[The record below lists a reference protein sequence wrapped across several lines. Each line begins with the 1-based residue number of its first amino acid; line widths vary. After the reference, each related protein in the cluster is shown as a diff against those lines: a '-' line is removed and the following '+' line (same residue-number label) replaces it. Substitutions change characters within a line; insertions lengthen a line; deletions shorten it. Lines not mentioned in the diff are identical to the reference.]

1 MRLDLLAALS
11 GAMIAVQARVN
22 GELSHQLNNGLQAA
36 FVSFGSGLLIILL
49 ITPFSSQIKEGIVN
63 LRAAVKN
70 KEIARWKLLA
80 GALGGSFVA
89 IQTQIVPL
97 IGVAIYSVASIAGQ
111 TAMSLIVDRIGL
123 TGGGKKLISPRRVL
137 AAVLT
142 VIAVL
147 VSVWDR
153 IDANNLSMFAVT
165 AGGIAGAIV
174 GVQRALNGQINEY
187 SHQSF
192 TTSLLNFITGTS
204 FLMILIAIGLVI
216 GRNELSPLPSNP
228 WWIYTGGVIGVI
240 YIAFTSTIVQH
251 LGVLTFTLFSVGGQL
266 VGSLVIDLVS
276 PTKGVS
282 VSAYLVTG
290 IFMTYAGVIG
300 VIYIAFIS
308 TIVQHLGVLTFTLF
322 SVGGQLISSLII
334 DFVSPTNG
342 VRVSYYLITGI
353 AMTYLGVI
361 AGGVGSS
368 RVKKPQKQ

>member
-11 GAMIAVQARVN
+11 GVMIALQARAN
-22 GELSHQLNNGLQAA
+22 GELSHRLNNGLQAA
-36 FVSFGSGLLIILL
+36 LVSFGSGLLIIFV
-49 ITPFSSQIKEGIVN
+49 ITLFNSKIKEGIKN
-63 LRAAVKN
+63 LRRAVAN
-70 KEIARWKLLA
+70 KEIARWKLFA

-123 TGGGKKLISPRRVL
+123 TGGGKKLISPRRVS

-142 VIAVL
+142 VLAVL

-153 IDANNLSMFAVT
+153 IDANNLSMLAVT

-192 TTSLLNFITGTS
+192 TTSLLNFVTGTS
-204 FLMILIAIGLVI
+204 FLVILIVVGILL
-216 GRNELSPLPSNP
+216 GRNELSPLPSGP

-276 PTKGVS
+276 PTEGVS

-290 IFMTYAGVIG
+290 IVMTYAGV
-300 VIYIAFIS
+300 V
-308 TIVQHLGVLTFTLF
+308 
-322 SVGGQLISSLII
+322 
-334 DFVSPTNG
+334 
-342 VRVSYYLITGI
+342 
-353 AMTYLGVI
+353 
-361 AGGVGSS
+361 AGGVSNL
-368 RVKKPQKQ
+368 RVRR

>member
-11 GAMIAVQARVN
+11 GAMIALQARAN
-22 GELSHQLNNGLQAA
+22 GELSHRLNNGLQAA
-36 FVSFGSGLLIILL
+36 LVSFSSGLLIIFVISL
-49 ITPFSSQIKEGIVN
+49 FNSKIKNGIKN
-63 LRAAVKN
+63 LRTAVAN
-70 KEIARWKLLA
+70 KEIARWKLFA

-111 TAMSLIVDRIGL
+111 TAMSLVVDRIGL

-142 VIAVL
+142 VLAVL

-192 TTSLLNFITGTS
+192 TTSLLNFATGTS
-204 FLMILIAIGLVI
+204 FLIILITAGLI
-216 GRNELSPLPSNP
+216 LGKNELSPLPSGP

-290 IFMTYAGVIG
+290 IVMTYA
-300 VIYIAFIS
+300 
-308 TIVQHLGVLTFTLF
+308 
-322 SVGGQLISSLII
+322 
-334 DFVSPTNG
+334 
-342 VRVSYYLITGI
+342 
-353 AMTYLGVI
+353 GVI
-361 AGGVGSS
+361 AGGVGSL
-368 RVKKPQKQ
+368 RVKKPQRQ

>member
-11 GAMIAVQARVN
+11 GAMIALQARAN
-22 GELSHQLNNGLQAA
+22 GELSLRLNNGLQAA
-36 FVSFGSGLLIILL
+36 LVSFSSGLLIIFV
-49 ITPFSSQIKEGIVN
+49 ITLFNSQIKDGIKN
-63 LRAAVKN
+63 LRIAVAN
-70 KEIARWKLLA
+70 KEIARWKLFA

-142 VIAVL
+142 VLAVL

-192 TTSLLNFITGTS
+192 TTSLLNFATGTT
-204 FLMILIAIGLVI
+204 FLLILISAGLI
-216 GRNELSPLPSNP
+216 LGRNELSPLPSGP

-266 VGSLVIDLVS
+266 VGSLIIDLVS

-290 IFMTYAGVIG
+290 IVMTYA
-300 VIYIAFIS
+300 
-308 TIVQHLGVLTFTLF
+308 
-322 SVGGQLISSLII
+322 
-334 DFVSPTNG
+334 
-342 VRVSYYLITGI
+342 
-353 AMTYLGVI
+353 GVI

-368 RVKKPQKQ
+368 RVRKPQRL

>member
-290 IFMTYAGVIG
+290 IFMTYAGVI
-300 VIYIAFIS
+300 
-308 TIVQHLGVLTFTLF
+308 
-322 SVGGQLISSLII
+322 
-334 DFVSPTNG
+334 
-342 VRVSYYLITGI
+342 
-353 AMTYLGVI
+353 

-368 RVKKPQKQ
+368 RVKKPQKL

>member
-11 GAMIAVQARVN
+11 GAMIALQARAN
-22 GELSHQLNNGLQAA
+22 GELSHRLNNGLQAA
-36 FVSFGSGLLIILL
+36 LVSFGSGLLIIFV
-49 ITPFSSQIKEGIVN
+49 ITLFNSTIKEGIKN
-63 LRAAVKN
+63 LRKAVAN

-111 TAMSLIVDRIGL
+111 TAMSLVVDRIGL

-137 AAVLT
+137 AAFLT
-142 VIAVL
+142 VLAVL

-174 GVQRALNGQINEY
+174 GIQRALNGQINEY

-204 FLMILIAIGLVI
+204 FLLILIVAGIIL
-216 GRNELSPLPSNP
+216 GRNELSPLPSGP

-266 VGSLVIDLVS
+266 VGSLIIDLVS
-276 PTKGVS
+276 PTDGVS

-290 IFMTYAGVIG
+290 IVMTYA
-300 VIYIAFIS
+300 
-308 TIVQHLGVLTFTLF
+308 
-322 SVGGQLISSLII
+322 
-334 DFVSPTNG
+334 
-342 VRVSYYLITGI
+342 
-353 AMTYLGVI
+353 GVI

-368 RVKKPQKQ
+368 RVKKPQKL

>member
-11 GAMIAVQARVN
+11 GAMIALQARAN
-22 GELSHQLNNGLQAA
+22 GELSHRLNNGLQAA
-36 FVSFGSGLLIILL
+36 LVSFSSGLLIIFV
-49 ITPFSSQIKEGIVN
+49 ITLFNSKIKDGIKN
-63 LRAAVKN
+63 LRTAVTN
-70 KEIARWKLLA
+70 KEIARWKLFA

-111 TAMSLIVDRIGL
+111 TAMSLVVDRIGL

-142 VIAVL
+142 VLAVL

-192 TTSLLNFITGTS
+192 TTSLLNFATGTS
-204 FLMILIAIGLVI
+204 FLIILITAGLI
-216 GRNELSPLPSNP
+216 LGKNELSPLPSGP

-266 VGSLVIDLVS
+266 VGSLAIDLVS

-290 IFMTYAGVIG
+290 IVMTYA
-300 VIYIAFIS
+300 
-308 TIVQHLGVLTFTLF
+308 
-322 SVGGQLISSLII
+322 
-334 DFVSPTNG
+334 
-342 VRVSYYLITGI
+342 
-353 AMTYLGVI
+353 GVI

-368 RVKKPQKQ
+368 RVKKPQRL

>member
-174 GVQRALNGQINEY
+174 GIQRALNGQINEY

-290 IFMTYAGVIG
+290 IVMTYA
-300 VIYIAFIS
+300 
-308 TIVQHLGVLTFTLF
+308 
-322 SVGGQLISSLII
+322 
-334 DFVSPTNG
+334 
-342 VRVSYYLITGI
+342 
-353 AMTYLGVI
+353 GVI

-368 RVKKPQKQ
+368 RVKKPQKL

>member
-11 GAMIAVQARVN
+11 GAMIALQARAN
-22 GELSHQLNNGLQAA
+22 GELSHRLDNGLQAA
-36 FVSFGSGLLIILL
+36 LVSFSSGLLIILL
-49 ITPFSSQIKEGIVN
+49 ITPFSPHIKEGIRN
-63 LRAAVKN
+63 LRGAISR

-111 TAMSLIVDRIGL
+111 TAMSLVVDRIGL

-137 AAVLT
+137 AAALT
-142 VIAVL
+142 VLAVL

-153 IDANNLSMFAVT
+153 IDANNLSMIAVT
-165 AGGIAGAIV
+165 AGCVAGAVV
-174 GVQRALNGQINEY
+174 GVQRALNGQINEH

-192 TTSLLNFITGTS
+192 TTSLLNFITGTT
-204 FLMILIAIGLVI
+204 FLVILILV
-216 GRNELSPLPSNP
+216 GVALGKNELSPLPAGP

-266 VGSLVIDLVS
+266 AGSLIIDLVS
-276 PTKGVS
+276 PTDGVS

-290 IFMTYAGVIG
+290 
-300 VIYIAFIS
+300 
-308 TIVQHLGVLTFTLF
+308 L
-322 SVGGQLISSLII
+322 
-334 DFVSPTNG
+334 
-342 VRVSYYLITGI
+342 
-353 AMTYLGVI
+353 AMTYIGVI
-361 AGGVGSS
+361 AGGVGNL

>member
-11 GAMIAVQARVN
+11 GVMIALQARAN
-22 GELSHQLNNGLQAA
+22 GELSHRLDNGLQAA
-36 FVSFGSGLLIILL
+36 LVSFGSGLLIILI
-49 ITPFSSQIKEGIVN
+49 ITPFSSHIKEGIGN
-63 LRAAVKN
+63 LKAAIAQ
-70 KEIARWKLLA
+70 KELARWKLFA

-111 TAMSLIVDRIGL
+111 TAMSLVVDRIGL
-123 TGGGKKLISPRRVL
+123 TGGGKKLISPRRVM

-153 IDANNLSMFAVT
+153 IDADNLSMIAVT
-165 AGGIAGAIV
+165 AGCIAGAVV
-174 GVQRALNGQINEY
+174 GVQRALNGQINEH

-204 FLMILIAIGLVI
+204 FLVILILIGIAL
-216 GRNELSPLPSNP
+216 GKNELSPLPPGP

-240 YIAFTSTIVQH
+240 YIAFTSTVVQH

-266 VGSLVIDLVS
+266 AASLVIDLVS
-276 PTKGVS
+276 PTDGVS

-290 IFMTYAGVIG
+290 
-300 VIYIAFIS
+300 
-308 TIVQHLGVLTFTLF
+308 L
-322 SVGGQLISSLII
+322 
-334 DFVSPTNG
+334 
-342 VRVSYYLITGI
+342 
-353 AMTYLGVI
+353 AMTYVGVI
-361 AGGVGSS
+361 VGGVSNS
-368 RVKKPQKQ
+368 RVQKPKRQ